1 MELNMTKEEAIKF
14 IKECANDSDAPY
26 GFFVCAISR
35 EDIANHF
42 EDEVVEEFD
51 KLSKNKK
58 ETLLSNIAEEIKDTF
73 EEYEFG
79 CDLENIEID
88 FENMTE

>member
-1 MELNMTKEEAIKF
+1 MTKKEAIEF
-14 IKECANDSDAPY
+14 IKKCAKDSDAPY

-35 EDIANHF
+35 EDLACHHS
-42 EDEVVEEFD
+42 DEVVEEFD
-51 KLSKNKK
+51 KLSKKKK
-58 ETLLSNIAEEIKDTF
+58 EILLSNIADEIKDTF

-88 FENMTE
+88 FENMTEQGD

>member
-1 MELNMTKEEAIKF
+1 MTKEEAIKF
-14 IKECANDSDAPY
+14 IKECTNDSDAPY

-35 EDIANHF
+35 EDIVNHF

-51 KLSKNKK
+51 KLPKKKK
-58 ETLLSNIAEEIKDTF
+58 EILLSNIADEIKDTF